1 MFWVGKKHFVSLN
14 DYEDR
19 SFEVNPKDLISDNL
33 REFLSTIPK
42 DKISRYYI
50 KAIEYFKIGEYKKA
64 VQIFTEILTLDIN
77 NTGALFYRGQC
88 FIKLERFKNSIDD
101 FTELL
106 NLIPEFTEG
115 YFYRANARSS
125 LQTYSQIKD
134 AITDYSHVID
144 KEPSNGISLFLRGYC
159 YLLLKK
165 ESLAFNDWKKSK
177 EFGIAKENEGN
188 WKRDFLE

>member
-1 MFWVGKKHFVSLN
+1 MFWVGKKHFVSLD

-19 SFEVNPKDLISDNL
+19 SMEVNPKDLISTEL

-50 KAIEYFKIGEYKKA
+50 EAIEYFKIGEYKKA

-177 EFGIAKENEGN
+177 EFGIAKENEAN